1 MWRRPRLATVP
12 FLSTITIEKNIRIMN
27 RCRSQIYYGCFLI
40 IIFFFFFIFGLFK
53 SKAAKS
59 RSLHTGLL
67 KLLEKKTLHIQYG
80 RVSKNVSILHPYK
93 QADLLSF

>member
-1 MWRRPRLATVP
+1 
-12 FLSTITIEKNIRIMN
+12 MN

-40 IIFFFFFIFGLFK
+40 INFLFFFIFGLFK

-67 KLLEKKTLHIQYG
+67 KLLEKKPYTFNTGECQKMYQFFIPTNKRIYCHFRKYTSLGATLQ
-80 RVSKNVSILHPYK
+80 RKECTLN
-93 QADLLSF
+93 